1 MSLLTSINGGN
12 PTSPYF
18 WPYEAGPGIP
28 GPVGPPGPAGPTGAV
43 GPQGDSGANSYGT
56 WLYNTNNP
64 PAPQDL
70 FLGPSTLVINY
81 TSELPGGLEFLRGA
95 RALFNANGG
104 TLTISFTQEQGT
116 FGPVSVALLVSAF
129 TLDDITG
136 LATLTFTYVGGAVP
150 SFVWAVGQSVDIIS
164 VGGAQGPQGPTG
176 PAGTPGGNDWWNYP
190 AEATVDL
197 SGNDII
203 GVGDISAVNISMTGD
218 ISGVD
223 DITMTGDIS
232 GATSITTGGAVA
244 AASVSATG
252 AIAGNSVSAT
262 TTVSGADLSASTA
275 IAAPTMNATTGVNIY
290 PDLLAGG
297 GNLQVGSP
305 NPLAANPG
313 NISLNGT
320 LYQQRGFCNASI
332 TASGLYIDGPTIIP
346 GTVGF
351 EIGSIPVAGINTC
364 RLSVNTPTS
373 LSSIVGIAPLG
384 ITFDSGAACNLSAVG
399 TAQLSAGGPVVLQ
412 SLAQEVYVQGGAL
425 TSADLIFTNGGSIT
439 GLSNLQ
445 AAGDV
450 VSSFGTNNYSLNTV
464 GARVAFQS
472 TKVFYV
478 SKQGD
483 DANPGS
489 QLAPK
494 LTIQAAITAAEAA
507 PALSAANFALIIVD
521 KGKYV
526 ENLTFTKG
534 YTVVSGVAG
543 SQQDLNELTEL
554 TGAVLVNITAGASDL
569 FARQV
574 VIENFQITGTITD
587 TSTVNHTLT
596 LNNGRLFGT
605 DKLLDMSGSAT
616 EYRLRLDNYTIN
628 QSSTT
633 VNTDPMIRLS
643 GPAVPGANGCQ
654 AFIYRLNATARN
666 NCPVIQTEGCAT
678 IAQMAQ
684 SQLESTTSSATA
696 AAIVVFN
703 NTVGGAGLSS
713 FAITSFAYTNTTLKT
728 ASPNSCAILVS
739 GAFTALAPKVL
750 FVLNCFFALAGT
762 SHPSNHIIRNS
773 NGVANSTTV
782 MFGLGTAP
790 TDNSPFLGSVRYTAV
805 IDGTNLNKLSA
816 QSVS

>member
-28 GPVGPPGPAGPTGAV
+28 GPVGPPGPAGPIGAV
-43 GPQGDSGANSYGT
+43 GPQGDYGANSYGT

-95 RALFNANGG
+95 LALFNANGG
-104 TLTISFTQEQGT
+104 TITISFTQEQGT
-116 FGPVSVALLVSAF
+116 FGPVSVALQVSAF

-150 SFVWAVGQSVDIIS
+150 PFVWAVGQSVDIIS

-275 IAAPTMNATTGVNIY
+275 IAAPTMNAATGVNIY

-425 TSADLIFTNGGSIT
+425 TSADLIFTNGGSIDNLGNLFMT
-439 GLSNLQ
+439 GSID
-445 AAGDV
+445 ASGDV
-450 VSSFGTNNYSLNTV
+450 VSSHSVNNYSLNTIGANYNIV
-464 GARVAFQS
+464 GGFYKTSDQS
-472 TKVFYV
+472 APTGATDITWDASYNW
-478 SKQGD
+478 GD
-483 DANPGS
+483 ALNCFTIVPGS
-489 QLAPK
+489 
-494 LTIQAAITAAEAA
+494 AAITCA
-507 PALSAANFALIIVD
+507 VR
-521 KGKYV
+521 
-526 ENLTFTKG
+526 
-534 YTVVSGVAG
+534 GVY
-543 SQQDLNELTEL
+543 EI
-554 TGAVLVNITAGASDL
+554 AVNMTNA
-569 FARQV
+569 
-574 VIENFQITGTITD
+574 TGT
-587 TSTVNHTLT
+587 S
-596 LNNGRLFGT
+596 
-605 DKLLDMSGSAT
+605 
-616 EYRLRLDNYTIN
+616 
-628 QSSTT
+628 
-633 VNTDPMIRLS
+633 
-643 GPAVPGANGCQ
+643 
-654 AFIYRLNATARN
+654 
-666 NCPVIQTEGCAT
+666 
-678 IAQMAQ
+678 
-684 SQLESTTSSATA
+684 TA
-696 AAIVVFN
+696 AATNIRI
-703 NTVGGAGLSS
+703 LS
-713 FAITSFAYTNTTLKT
+713 FDLTRAPNPRLNGFITSTFYNQTN
-728 ASPNSCAILVS
+728 ASYNQVVQGVVELLVGDVLDVRVQQSLSGGSSLIL
-739 GAFTALAPKVL
+739 
-750 FVLNCFFALAGT
+750 GT
-762 SHPSNHIIRNS
+762 S
-773 NGVANSTTV
+773 G
-782 MFGLGTAP
+782 
-790 TDNSPFLGSVRYTAV
+790 
-805 IDGTNLNKLSA
+805 IDPNCWMTYSLRKRLP
-816 QSVS
+816 